1 MKRNLIFSF
10 LAAFFLCLPLSV
22 AAQKQNGHAKQHKSV
37 KKELCLQLYS
47 VRDLVHDI
55 NKDGKAEARWTSLLS
70 RLHAMGYTSVEAA
83 WYDQEHGTFYNR
95 KAKDFK
101 ADIEKAGMKV
111 LSSHVNHGLF
121 AI

>member
-1 MKRNLIFSF
+1 MKRKLIFSF
-10 LAAFFLCLPLSV
+10 LAAFLLCLPLSV
-22 AAQKQNGHAKQHKSV
+22 AAQKQNGHAKQKKSV

-83 WYDQEHGTFYNR
+83 CMTRSTARSTTARQKISRPTLR
-95 KAKDFK
+95 RLA
-101 ADIEKAGMKV
+101 
-111 LSSHVNHGLF
+111 
-121 AI
+121 

>member
-10 LAAFFLCLPLSV
+10 LAAFLLCLPLSV
-22 AAQKQNGHAKQHKSV
+22 AAQKQNGHAKQKSV

-70 RLHAMGYTSVEAA
+70 RLHAMGYT
-83 WYDQEHGTFYNR
+83 QLRLHGMTR
-95 KAKDFK
+95 STARSTTARQKISRPTLRRLA
-101 ADIEKAGMKV
+101 
-111 LSSHVNHGLF
+111 
-121 AI
+121 

>member
-22 AAQKQNGHAKQHKSV
+22 AAQKQNGHARQQKSV

-55 NKDGKAEARWTSLLS
+55 NKDGKADMVFNFAAKDLAKFMIPGTVYDFWLYTVNGKTRITGFDTALV
-70 RLHAMGYTSVEAA
+70 APDGYKP
-83 WYDQEHGTFYNR
+83 Q
-95 KAKDFK
+95 KAKSETHDR
-101 ADIEKAGMKV
+101 
-111 LSSHVNHGLF
+111 
-121 AI
+121 